1 MTTKTLTEYQ
11 QTLIWLTELA
21 AEAMPEK
28 GLATEALAIH
38 EQIFA
43 GLSFY
48 AYRCIDTA
56 PNSEV
61 AGDFIDAAVKYGF
74 RINKRMKKEKA
85 DEYKHRLDTL
95 GLGTL
100 DGESCEAQLDALE
113 RKVDELTAKISAIP
127 NTK

>member
-48 AYRCIDTA
+48 AYRCIGTA

-85 DEYKHRLDTL
+85 